1 MIPFLM
7 GITTLGT
14 VKPYFRKHILDT
26 LHPTDYMFLN
36 SLLISSFIL
45 AYFVYVCFFD
55 SKEIVRTYRN
65 CCKMSYSQFAALTF
79 LAFFTVVS
87 SVMLLH
93 LDKHYNT
100 PFLNSLMLR
109 GFSLIILLCVS
120 IFIFNE
126 EYSSLHTMG
135 IILATV
141 GIMILVM
148 NPVKSK
154 V

>member
-1 MIPFLM
+1 
-7 GITTLGT
+7 
-14 VKPYFRKHILDT
+14 
-26 LHPTDYMFLN
+26 
-36 SLLISSFIL
+36 
-45 AYFVYVCFFD
+45 
-55 SKEIVRTYRN
+55 
-65 CCKMSYSQFAALTF
+65 
-79 LAFFTVVS
+79 
-87 SVMLLH
+87 MLLH

-100 PFLNSLMLR
+100 PFLNNLMLR
-109 GFSLIILLCVS
+109 GFSLILLLCVS

-135 IILATV
+135 IILATL